1 MVKLTFCLRV
11 SFAMCLKHV
20 CQRKRNDVLFLHVF
34 SCARRVLSSVVNRD
48 AVQSKG
54 THFGAHHSK

>member
-20 CQRKRNDVLFLHVF
+20 CQRKRNDVSFLACVVL
-34 SCARRVLSSVVNRD
+34 CARRVLSSVVNRD
-48 AVQSKG
+48 AGHTSLS
-54 THFGAHHSK
+54 ASL

>member
-20 CQRKRNDVLFLHVF
+20 CQRKRNDVSFCMCFLV
-34 SCARRVLSSVVNRD
+34 CAACFVERCKSRCSTKQGHTFLSASL
-48 AVQSKG
+48 
-54 THFGAHHSK
+54 